1 LLPHATSQSVTR
13 NAAVNASRDRLYNM
27 WLAEPNLFEDRP
39 GKNRAGASNGGT
51 IMRWWAM
58 LVCCGW
64 LLLAEQAGCGAAE
77 EPRGAGAALPVYRVE
92 TDGFQASE
100 ADIRAVLDAVAGEL
114 WPFFPDYRIE
124 PIVVTRGR
132 NGPITLYQRNDRGE
146 IVIRLDTEQTYW
158 SQYSYQ
164 FAHEFCH
171 VLCGFRDA
179 DRRNKW
185 FEETLCETA
194 SLFVMRAMARTWK
207 ESAPYAH
214 WRDYRDALRNYADD
228 VIRKRDRIHE
238 IHARGLPEFYR
249 THQAELESNPTSREL
264 NGAMSIVL
272 LHLFEEQPERWEA
285 VRWLNATPP
294 REDDTFTEY
303 LQNWLD
309 AVPEKHKPFVQK
321 LASLYSVPLA
331 SAP

>member
-1 LLPHATSQSVTR
+1 MRSL
-13 NAAVNASRDRLYNM
+13 ASFGRSFRI
-27 WLAEPNLFEDRP
+27 
-39 GKNRAGASNGGT
+39 T
-51 IMRWWAM
+51 
-58 LVCCGW
+58 
-64 LLLAEQAGCGAAE
+64 
-77 EPRGAGAALPVYRVE
+77 
-92 TDGFQASE
+92 
-100 ADIRAVLDAVAGEL
+100 
-114 WPFFPDYRIE
+114 RIE

-171 VLCGFRDA
+171 VLCGYRDA

-194 SLFVMRAMARTWK
+194 SLFAMRAMARTWK

-228 VIRKRDRIHE
+228 VIRKRDLIHE

-285 VRWLNATPP
+285 
-294 REDDTFTEY
+294 
-303 LQNWLD
+303 
-309 AVPEKHKPFVQK
+309 
-321 LASLYSVPLA
+321 
-331 SAP
+331 SAG